1 METYVEWLKHHGIK
15 GQKWGI
21 RNGPPYPIK
30 SKNLSYYE
38 KNDRPYNKNDRV
50 FISGKVKYDKPL
62 NNLMRKEID
71 DIVKSGSKILI
82 GDAPGADTRVQEYLS
97 NKDYRNVIVYTTD
110 PIVRNNVG
118 GWKVKKIN
126 GDGYSDEAS
135 IRRQKDIVM
144 TKESTRGYAISLE
157 SDRPDSAMS
166 NNISRMLNSN
176 KYIKV
181 FDYEKNEWIEP
192 KNNKDAYVAYKNNKD
207 MFD

>member
-110 PIVRNNVG
+110 PVVRNNVG

-181 FDYEKNEWIEP
+181 FDYEKNERIEP
-192 KNNKDAYVAYKNNKD
+192 KKNKDS
-207 MFD
+207 FD

>member
-71 DIVKSGSKILI
+71 DIVKAGSKILI
-82 GDAPGADTRVQEYLS
+82 GDAPGADARVQEYLS

-118 GWKVKKIN
+118 DWKVKKIN

-135 IRRQKDIVM
+135 IRRQKDIAM

-192 KNNKDAYVAYKNNKD
+192 KKNNKD
-207 MFD
+207 SFE